1 MNNET
6 NYLWNFLR
14 SLVSSD
20 YLLIIEQL
28 SEDQQHVYGLKQ
40 NKLEVRKIKPIKRI
54 RKFISNFPL
63 TDIRKPFF
71 FTSKLFLTI
80 KTVLKYFVF
89 VHLILFVT
97 QNYKYS
103 L

>member
-28 SEDQQHVYGLKQ
+28 SEDQ
-40 NKLEVRKIKPIKRI
+40 
-54 RKFISNFPL
+54 
-63 TDIRKPFF
+63 
-71 FTSKLFLTI
+71 
-80 KTVLKYFVF
+80 
-89 VHLILFVT
+89 
-97 QNYKYS
+97 
-103 L
+103 